1 MMNDRIELKAT
12 KLPEEISA
20 ICCVVCGRVSERPL
34 MAAEGEAEGEDIVIC
49 PRCLSEG
56 DIDAKLE
63 HHAAELDK
71 TGAVASRS
79 GRAARSA
86 IPCGA
91 QGVRQPRRHR
101 ASSGVLGRR
110 WAIFSKRV
118 SCCRSIRRLIVWRAC
133 CRNIAARGR

>member
-20 ICCVVCGRVSERPL
+20 IRCVVCARVSERPL
-34 MAAEGEAEGEDIVIC
+34 MAATGEAEGEDIVIC

-63 HHAAELDK
+63 HLAAEQDK
-71 TGAVASRS
+71 TVASRS

-101 ASSGVLGRR
+101 ASSAVLGV
-110 WAIFSKRV
+110 AG
-118 SCCRSIRRLIVWRAC
+118 RSSQRE
-133 CRNIAARGR
+133 